1 MNRLQKKCLIASV
14 ATHGLLLTVLFIGP
28 AFLSRDDN
36 AKPTQI
42 LTMISSRVV
51 DDAPSSD
58 ASSTPHPSQAAPAPA
73 PTPMPIPAAAPT
85 PAPVLPTRPTPPPVV
100 TPKPPEIPKP
110 SKTGD
115 DFKKVTPPATEPASE
130 FTRVSHPPTKPVP
143 KVKPADTSTA
153 DADAAAAAARVL
165 QNRLTKRI
173 NQLTSSLASENSLQI
188 GPTGDSGE
196 AVSNYRD
203 VVYSIY
209 TAAWQPPSS
218 ITDDSATVTV
228 RVTIARSGQVTGH
241 EILKSSGNAAMDKS
255 IENTLST
262 VTMIEPFPAGSKDL
276 ERSYSI
282 KFDISAKRS
291 LEM

>member
-14 ATHGLLLTVLFIGP
+14 ATHGSLLTILFVGP
-28 AFLSRDDN
+28 AFFSHDEN

-58 ASSTPHPSQAAPAPA
+58 VGSTPHPSQPAPTPPPVTEVAPA
-73 PTPMPIPAAAPT
+73 PTP
-85 PAPVLPTRPTPPPVV
+85 PVQTHQEPKPVV
-100 TPKPPEIPKP
+100 PPKPPEIPKQE
-110 SKTGD
+110 KTGD
-115 DFKKVTPPATEPASE
+115 EFVRTKPTATA
-130 FTRVSHPPTKPVP
+130 PTKDFTPVSSP
-143 KVKPADTSTA
+143 PKTAKAKVKPTDNSAA
-153 DADAAAAAARVL
+153 DAEAAAQKIIAD
-165 QNRLTKRI
+165 RLAKRLS
-173 NQLTSSLASENSLQI
+173 QLTSTLASENSTQI
-188 GPTGDSGE
+188 SPGADRGA

-203 VVYSIY
+203 IVYSMY

-218 ITDDSATVTV
+218 ITDDTATVTA
-228 RVTIARSGQVTGH
+228 RVTIARDGRVTGH

-262 VTMIEPFPAGSKDL
+262 VTFIQEFPAGSKDL

-291 LEM
+291 LE

>member
-1 MNRLQKKCLIASV
+1 MNRLQKKCLIASA
-14 ATHGLLLTVLFIGP
+14 ATHGSLLTLLFVGP
-28 AFLSRDDN
+28 AFFSRDDN

-58 ASSTPHPSQAAPAPA
+58 ASSTPHPSQPAPAPA
-73 PTPMPIPAAAPT
+73 PAPPPEPAVAPVPT
-85 PAPVLPTRPTPPPVV
+85 PQVQPHPAPPQVV
-100 TPKPPEIPKP
+100 TPTPPEIPKLE
-110 SKTGD
+110 KKGD
-115 DFKKVTPPATEPASE
+115 DEFKRVKPTPT
-130 FTRVSHPPTKPVP
+130 PPTKDFTPVATPPKTSKP
-143 KVKPADTSTA
+143 KVKPTDNSAA
-153 DADAAAAAARVL
+153 DAEAEAQKIIA
-165 QNRLTKRI
+165 NRLAKRI
-173 NQLTSSLASENSLQI
+173 NQLNSSLASENSAQI
-188 GPTGDSGE
+188 SPGADRGE

-203 VVYSIY
+203 IVYSMY

-218 ITDDSATVTV
+218 ITDDTATVTA
-228 RVTIARSGQVTGH
+228 RVTIARDGRVTGH

-262 VTMIEPFPAGSKDL
+262 VTFIQEFPAGAKDL

-291 LEM
+291 LE